1 MAYKYSSQSQGLI
14 CIQDRSI
21 HSCVTQTFLCN
32 FIGVVIS
39 CTPGRNNAIA
49 FCNCLY
55 FLQNIHYFGC
65 WHNAVGIA
73 THCGLD
79 GLGFEPFG
87 DKIFY
92 THPDQPFGLPSL
104 LYKGYR
110 RSFIRMKGQ
119 GHGLGT
125 PTPGPSS
132 SMQVKERVDVY
143 LFLTALPLWYVTW
156 FT

>member
-1 MAYKYSSQSQGLI
+1 LQQIYFKFCLLFFIPYIMIIFWIYSNYASLWHINIHQAQGLI
-14 CIQDRSI
+14 CSQDRSI
-21 HSCVTQTFLCN
+21 HSCVTQIFLCN
-32 FIGVVIS
+32 FIGVVI
-39 CTPGRNNAIA
+39 CTPGRNNGIA

-92 THPDQPFGLPSL
+92 SPLAYPAFCT
-104 LYKGYR
+104 KGTDA
-110 RSFIRMKGQ
+110 RS
-119 GHGLGT
+119 
-125 PTPGPSS
+125 
-132 SMQVKERVDVY
+132 
-143 LFLTALPLWYVTW
+143 
-156 FT
+156 